1 MDEYRSAPAPAP
13 PAVRPQPR
21 ERGAGI
27 PLGRLVGVPIYLAPS
42 WLLLAALITLTY
54 GQFLTSRRELPLS
67 TGFAV
72 GFGFVVCLLIS
83 VLLHELGHAITS
95 RRSGIGVRGITLEML
110 GGYTEMEREAPRPG
124 VELYVSLAGPVVSL
138 ALGLLAAGAAV
149 LLPPGGIAET
159 FAFQLALSNIV
170 VAVFNALPGLPL
182 DGGRALQAVV
192 WKASG
197 DANLGRRV
205 AGWAGRFL
213 AVATAVVVL
222 LLRFWWHVLDGYFG
236 VVFTVLVAITMWVG
250 AGQAIR
256 HGKVAASLP
265 PFSARELARPV
276 VAVSATTPLAE
287 ADRIAAMSNQQH
299 PVIAVVD
306 GAGGLVGFVHGASAR
321 AVPAERRPWVPVG
334 DVARRIDVQHVLVGD
349 LRGTDLLQ
357 AIRDDP
363 GGDYLVVSGEDVHG
377 VLRGAELVSLVEP
390 RKEPR
395 RPAVRRNRT

>member
-1 MDEYRSAPAPAP
+1 MDEYRSAPAPP
-13 PAVRPQPR
+13 SSPARTAAR
-21 ERGAGI
+21 ERGSGI
-27 PLGRLVGVPIYLAPS
+27 PLGRLLGVPISLAPS

-54 GQFLTSRRELPLS
+54 GQFLTSRRELPVS
-67 TGFAV
+67 TGLAV
-72 GFGFVVCLLIS
+72 GFGFVVCLLLS
-83 VLLHELGHAITS
+83 VLLHELGHAVTS

-124 VELYVSLAGPVVSL
+124 VELFVSLAGPVVSL

-149 LLPPGGIAET
+149 VLPAGGIAAT
-159 FAFQLALSNIV
+159 FAFQLALSNV
-170 VAVFNALPGLPL
+170 VVGVFNALPGLPL

-192 WKASG
+192 WKLSG

-205 AGWAGRFL
+205 AGWSGRLL
-213 AVATAVVVL
+213 AVVTAGVAVVL
-222 LLRFWWHVLDGYFG
+222 LIRGFPRTSFG
-236 VVFTVLVAITMWVG
+236 PLFMILVALTMWVG

-256 HGKVAASLP
+256 HGRVAASLP
-265 PFSARELARPV
+265 PFSARDLARPV
-276 VAVSATTPLAE
+276 VAVAAGTPLAE
-287 ADRIAAMSNQQH
+287 AERIASTLGQH
-299 PVIAVVD
+299 LAVVD
-306 GAGGLVGFVHGASAR
+306 GAGALLGFVHGASAR

-334 DVARRIDVQHVLVGD
+334 DVARRLDAQHVLPGD

-390 RKEPR
+390 RR
-395 RPAVRRNRT
+395 STVRRNRT

>member
-1 MDEYRSAPAPAP
+1 MDAHRSGPTPAP
-13 PAVRPQPR
+13 PAARPQPR

-27 PLGRLVGVPIYLAPS
+27 PLGRIAGVPVNLAPS

-54 GQFLTSRRELPLS
+54 GQILTVRRELPLS
-67 TGFAV
+67 TGFAI

-83 VLLHELGHAITS
+83 VLLHELGHAVTS

-124 VELYVSLAGPVVSL
+124 IELYISLAGPAVSL
-138 ALGLLAAGAAV
+138 AIGLLAAAAALV
-149 LLPPGGIAET
+149 LPPGGVAET

-192 WKASG
+192 WKLSG

-205 AGWAGRFL
+205 AGWAGRVV
-213 AVATAVVVL
+213 AVATAATVL
-222 LLRFWWHVLDGYFG
+222 ILFERGILAGYFG
-236 VVFTVLVAITMWVG
+236 VIFTLLVAVTLWVG

-256 HGKVAASLP
+256 HGRVAASLP

-287 ADRIAAMSNQQH
+287 AARLAAMSEERQ
-299 PVIAVVD
+299 PVVAVVD
-306 GAGGLVGFVHGASAR
+306 GAGGLIGFVHGASAR

-334 DVARRIDVQHVLVGD
+334 DVTRRIDPQHVLQGD

-363 GGDYLVVSGEDVHG
+363 AGDYLVVSGEDVHG
-377 VLRGAELVSLVEP
+377 VLRGADLVSLVEP
-390 RKEPR
+390 RRPTAR
-395 RPAVRRNRT
+395 RKNT